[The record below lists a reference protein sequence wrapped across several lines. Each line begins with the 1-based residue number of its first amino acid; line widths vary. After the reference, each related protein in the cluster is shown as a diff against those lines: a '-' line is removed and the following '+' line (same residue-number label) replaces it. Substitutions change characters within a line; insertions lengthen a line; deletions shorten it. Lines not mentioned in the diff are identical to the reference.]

1 MKFSTALIA
10 SAAAL
15 LLCQA
20 AFAQRPQQTVSDSNT
35 ALHLMRPD
43 YQVPYGVP
51 ALEDVKADIDRVL
64 KYISDGTQPGLDDNG
79 RLKQGIFRLTSYEW
93 GVTYS
98 AVLGAAGATG
108 DSAYSDYAFDRMK
121 LLAQVYPQAKD
132 QYEQGRLR
140 DGQMRSVVHPQALDD
155 AGAVCCS
162 MIKAQIED
170 KSLNLRP
177 MIDNYIDYIMNH
189 EYRLADGTFA
199 RMRPLA
205 DAVWLDD
212 MYMAIPAI
220 AWYGKLTGDAKYY
233 EEAVKQVLLFKDK
246 MWVPEHGLFRHGWIQ
261 SMDPHPAFHWG
272 RANGWALLTMTEVL
286 DAIPDNYPRRNKIM
300 ELYKEFAAS
309 LASLQSSEGF
319 WHQLLDRND
328 SYLETSC
335 TAIYTGCF
343 AHAISKG
350 WLDPLCF
357 GPVAVLGWNAVSTK
371 INDLGQVEG
380 TCVGTGMAFDPAF
393 YYYRPTNVAAAHG
406 YGPVIMAGSELIGM
420 LKGQHARMNDS
431 AVMFYD
437 KDYSNMGAIFSVTK

>member
-1 MKFSTALIA
+1 MKISTFLFA

-15 LLCQA
+15 TLSLTVSAQA
-20 AFAQRPQQTVSDSNT
+20 PQQINDSNT
-35 ALHLMRPD
+35 PLHLMKPEYR
-43 YQVPYGVP
+43 VPYGVP
-51 ALEDVKADIDRVL
+51 SNEEIKSDIDRVL
-64 KYISDGTQPGLDDNG
+64 TYIDGCTQPGKDAQG
-79 RLKQGIFRLTSYEW
+79 RLNQGTFRLTSYEW

-98 AVLGAAGATG
+98 AVLGAAKATG
-108 DSAYSDYAFDRMK
+108 DKAYSDYAVERMK
-121 LLAQVYPQAKD
+121 LIASVYPEAKK
-132 QYEQGRLR
+132 QYEKGQLR

-162 MIKAQIED
+162 MIKALIAD
-170 KSLNLRP
+170 PSLPLRP
-177 MIDNYIDYIMNH
+177 LIDNYIDYIMNG
-189 EYRLADGTFA
+189 EYRLDDGTFA

-220 AWYGKLTGDAKYY
+220 AWYGRLTGDAKYTD
-233 EEAVKQVLLFKDK
+233 EAVRQIFLFKEK
-246 MWVPEHGLFRHGWIQ
+246 MWVSEKGLFRHGWIKA
-261 SMDPHPAFHWG
+261 MDPHPAFHWG

-286 DAIPDNYPRRNKIM
+286 DAIPEDHARRDDILD
-300 ELYKEFAAS
+300 LYRTFAAS
-309 LASLQSSEGF
+309 LSSLQSSEGL

-328 SYLETSC
+328 SYLETSA

-343 AHAISKG
+343 AHAIAKG

-393 YYYRPTNVAAAHG
+393 YYYRPTHVAAAHG
-406 YGPVIMAGSELIGM
+406 YGPVIMAGGEMIGM
-420 LKGQHARMNDS
+420 LSGQHARSNDS
-431 AVMFYD
+431 AVQFYD
-437 KDYSNMGAIFSVTK
+437 RDYSQMGAIFSVTK